1 MEINVSTGNLA
12 VWVKSVLN
20 WAKRLFVSAQAGDV
34 WLIKL
39 GRQSDYSSTHI
50 IWEGSI
56 NPYLIV
62 HIDSNTITLARPEE
76 PKRLIYKERKYVK
89 LLTKIG

>member
-1 MEINVSTGNLA
+1 MEINISGGNLA
-12 VWVKSVLN
+12 AWVKSVVN
-20 WAKRLFVSAQAGDV
+20 WAKLLFITAQAGDV

-39 GRQSDYSSTHI
+39 GKQSDYSSTTI
-50 IWEGSI
+50 LWEHSI

-62 HIDSNTITLARPEE
+62 HIDSNTVTLARPED
-76 PKRLIYKERKYVK
+76 PKRLVYKERKYVK

>member
-1 MEINVSTGNLA
+1 MEINISGGNLA
-12 VWVKSVLN
+12 AWVKSVVN
-20 WAKRLFVSAQAGDV
+20 WAKRLFITAQAGDV

-39 GRQSDYSSTHI
+39 GKQSDYSSTTTL
-50 IWEGSI
+50 WEHNI

-62 HIDSNTITLARPEE
+62 HIDSNTVTLARPEN
-76 PKRLIYKERKYVK
+76 PKSLLYKERKYVK

>member
-12 VWVKSVLN
+12 AWVKSVLN
-20 WAKRLFVSAQAGDV
+20 WAKRIFVTAQPGDV

-39 GRQSDYSSTHI
+39 GKQSDYSTTTI
-50 IWEGSI
+50 LWENNI

-62 HIDSNTITLARPEE
+62 HIDAKTITLARPED
-76 PKRLIYKERKYVK
+76 PKRLVYKERKYVK
-89 LLTKIG
+89 LLTKLG

>member
-1 MEINVSTGNLA
+1 MELNISTGNLA
-12 VWVKSVLN
+12 AWVKNVVN
-20 WAKRLFVSAQAGDV
+20 WAKRLFVTAQAGDV

-39 GRQSDYSSTHI
+39 GKQSDYSSSTTL
-50 IWEGSI
+50 WENSI
-56 NPYLIV
+56 NPYLVV